1 MARVTLKDV
10 AAKAGVSYQTVSKVL
25 NKQASVTEATE
36 ARIWA
41 AIREL
46 GYRPNVSARNLRT
59 QSSNLL
65 GYAWRQ
71 GGSKEEPHP
80 VLDRFFYSAV
90 QTAEANNYHLMTFLI
105 EADENMDVDIYRE
118 LYAKRQVEGFV
129 LADTNH
135 NDPRVAFLIEENIPF
150 ATFGRANDAWDF
162 CWVDVDG
169 RSGIYQV
176 ADYLIR
182 KGHERLGL
190 ITWPEG
196 SKTGEERESGYLDRL
211 TEAGIQFDSDW
222 LIRGNNTVQ
231 VGAAGVSKLLELP
244 QQRRPTA
251 VICMSDHLAIGAMS
265 GAASAGLRVGQDI
278 AITGFDDI
286 PMSAFLHPPLTT
298 VRQPINEVGKKV
310 VDLLLKQIDGEPIEE
325 KGFLL
330 EPSVI
335 MRASA

>member
-1 MARVTLKDV
+1 MPRITLKDV

-25 NKQASVTEATE
+25 NKQANVAPETE
-36 ARIWA
+36 ARIRL
-41 AIREL
+41 AIQEL

-71 GGSKEEPHP
+71 GGNKEEPHP
-80 VLDRFFYSAV
+80 VLDRFLYSAV
-90 QTAEANNYHLMTFLI
+90 QTAESNNYHLMTFLI
-105 EADENMDVDIYRE
+105 EDDDNLDVAIYSE
-118 LYAKRQVEGFV
+118 LYARRQVEGFI

-135 NDPRVAFLIEENIPF
+135 NDPRIAYLIEQDIPF
-150 ATFGRANDAWDF
+150 ASFGRANEAWDF

-176 ADYLIR
+176 VDYLIK

-196 SKTGEERESGYLDRL
+196 SKTGDERESGYFDRL
-211 TEAGIQFDSDW
+211 AEAGIQFDGDW
-222 LIRGNNTVQ
+222 LVRGNNTVQ
-231 VGAAGVSKLLELP
+231 VGAAGVSKMLELAEE
-244 QQRRPTA
+244 RRPTA

-265 GAASAGLRVGQDI
+265 GASSVGLRVGQDI

-298 VRQPINEVGKKV
+298 VRQPINEVGRKV
-310 VDLLLKQIDGEPIEE
+310 VDLLFQQINGEQLD
-325 KGFLL
+325 KKSFLL

-335 MRASA
+335 VRESA

>member
-10 AAKAGVSYQTVSKVL
+10 AARAGVSYQTVSKVL
-25 NKQASVTEATE
+25 NNQASVTDETK
-36 ARIWA
+36 ARIFE

-46 GYRPNVSARNLRT
+46 GYRPNISARNLRT

-71 GGSKEEPHP
+71 GSEKEEPHP

-105 EADENMDVDIYRE
+105 EADENLDVEIYRE
-118 LYAKRQVEGFV
+118 LYAKRQVEGFL

-135 NDPRVAFLIEENIPF
+135 DDPRVAFLIEEKIPF
-150 ATFGRANDAWDF
+150 ATFGRANEAWDF

-176 ADYLIR
+176 VDYLIQN
-182 KGHERLGL
+182 GHERLGI

-196 SKTGEERESGYLDRL
+196 SKTGEERESGYFDRL
-211 TEAGIQFDSDW
+211 SEAGIQFDSDW
-222 LIRGNNTVQ
+222 LIRGDNTVQ
-231 VGAAGVSKLLELP
+231 VGAAGVGQLLELP
-244 QQRRPTA
+244 EQRRPTA
-251 VICMSDHLAIGAMS
+251 VICMSDHLAIGAMA
-265 GAASAGLRVGQDI
+265 GAASAGLQVGQDI
-278 AITGFDDI
+278 AVTGFDDI

-298 VRQPINEVGKKV
+298 VRQPINEVGRKV
-310 VDLLLKQIDGEPIEE
+310 VDLLLKQINGEPLEE

-330 EPSVI
+330 EPSI
-335 MRASA
+335 IIRESA

>member
-1 MARVTLKDV
+1 MPRITLKDV

-25 NKQASVTEATE
+25 NKRANVTAETE
-36 ARIWA
+36 ERIWA
-41 AIREL
+41 AINEL
-46 GYRPNVSARNLRT
+46 GYRPNISARNLRT

-71 GGSKEEPHP
+71 GDSKEEPHP

-90 QTAEANNYHLMTFLI
+90 QTAEANSYHLMTFLI
-105 EADENMDVDIYRE
+105 EADENLNVDIYRE

-150 ATFGRANDAWDF
+150 ATFGRANESWDF

-176 ADYLIR
+176 ADYLIK
-182 KGHERLGL
+182 KGHERIGM

-196 SKTGEERESGYLDRL
+196 SKTGEARESGYFARL
-211 TEAGIQFDSDW
+211 EEAGVQIDSDW
-222 LIRGNNTVQ
+222 LVRGNNTVQ

-244 QQRRPTA
+244 AHRRPTA
-251 VICMSDHLAIGAMS
+251 VVCMSDHLAIGAMS
-265 GAASAGLRVGQDI
+265 GATAAGLQVGQDL
-278 AITGFDDI
+278 AVTGFDDI

-310 VDLLLKQIDGEPIEE
+310 VDLLMKQINGEPIIE

-330 EPSVI
+330 KPKVI
-335 MRASA
+335 ARASA

>member
-25 NKQASVTEATE
+25 NKQASVTENTE
-36 ARIWA
+36 ARIYA
-41 AIREL
+41 AIKEL
-46 GYRPNVSARNLRT
+46 GYRPNISARNLRT

-71 GGSKEEPHP
+71 GDSKEEPHP

-105 EADENMDVDIYRE
+105 EADEHLDVEIYRE
-118 LYAKRQVEGFV
+118 LYAKRQVEGFL

-150 ATFGRANDAWDF
+150 ATFGRANEAWDF

-169 RSGIYQV
+169 RSGVYQV
-176 ADYLIR
+176 VDYLIQ

-196 SKTGEERESGYLDRL
+196 SKTGEERETGYFDRL
-211 TEAGIQFDSDW
+211 AEAGIQFDSDW
-222 LIRGNNTVQ
+222 LVRGNNTVQ
-231 VGAAGVSKLLELP
+231 VGAGGVSKLLELSE
-244 QQRRPTA
+244 QRRPTA
-251 VICMSDHLAIGAMS
+251 VVCMSDHLAIGAMS

-278 AITGFDDI
+278 AVTGFDDI

-298 VRQPINEVGKKV
+298 IRQPINEVGQKV
-310 VDLLLKQIDGEPIEE
+310 VDLLLKQINGEPVEE
-325 KGFLL
+325 KGLL
-330 EPSVI
+330 LKPSI
-335 MRASA
+335 IARESA